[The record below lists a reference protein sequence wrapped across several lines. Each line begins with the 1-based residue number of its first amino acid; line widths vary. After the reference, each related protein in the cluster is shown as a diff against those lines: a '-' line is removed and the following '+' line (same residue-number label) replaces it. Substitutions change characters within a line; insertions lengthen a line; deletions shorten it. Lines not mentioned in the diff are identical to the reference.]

1 MVEDSEAKRRRIEDE
16 QRAAFEEDMARIR
29 AAMGTQNAS
38 SNDDAGGQSQAT
50 AGEPTSEQGSQLQQ
64 HASSILN
71 RSRADSDDEGEGNW
85 LKSYT
90 PHHTRIGADYQV
102 TDLPTP
108 SRKGK

>member
-50 AGEPTSEQGSQLQQ
+50 AGESTSEQGSQLQQ
-64 HASSILN
+64 HASLN
-71 RSRADSDDEGEGNW
+71 MSRADSDDEGEGNW